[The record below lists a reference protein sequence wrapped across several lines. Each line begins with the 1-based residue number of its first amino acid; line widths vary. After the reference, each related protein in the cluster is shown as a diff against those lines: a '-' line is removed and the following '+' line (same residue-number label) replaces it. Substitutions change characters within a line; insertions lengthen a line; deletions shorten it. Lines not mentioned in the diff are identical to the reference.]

1 MHPAFRHFDFFLK
14 LALLCTVCLALC
26 LQELLRRCAI
36 LCVAVAKAL
45 SAFPIS
51 KPSLG
56 RARHQ
61 KKRNDVCILLMI
73 AAVLLCK
80 CVAGRRCSLLLSV
93 CLSQALEQSPTGR
106 GLCLSAGF
114 SSLQNVTNPICHYN
128 HNVTIC

>member
-14 LALLCTVCLALC
+14 LALLCAVCLALC

-73 AAVLLCK
+73 TAVLFANVLPAADVHCCFLC
-80 CVAGRRCSLLLSV
+80 ASRR
-93 CLSQALEQSPTGR
+93 
-106 GLCLSAGF
+106 
-114 SSLQNVTNPICHYN
+114 H
-128 HNVTIC
+128 